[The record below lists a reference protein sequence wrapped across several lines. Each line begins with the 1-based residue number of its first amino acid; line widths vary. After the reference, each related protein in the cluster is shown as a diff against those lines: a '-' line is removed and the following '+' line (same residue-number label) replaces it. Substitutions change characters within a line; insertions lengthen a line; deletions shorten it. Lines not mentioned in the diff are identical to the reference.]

1 LRVTVFDFF
10 VVYVLEFFCG
20 RLYIQLL
27 EEVGFRLGWVW
38 VFGMGVLSLD
48 RDLIF
53 TYFTCFFLFF
63 FINVLEN
70 GEIHRRIY
78 PKKKV
83 LSCAGSL
90 SKSSPQ
96 G

>member
-27 EEVGFRLGWVW
+27 EEVGFRLGLGFWDGSS
-38 VFGMGVLSLD
+38 FSRPRFDFYLFYL
-48 RDLIF
+48 
-53 TYFTCFFLFF
+53 FFLFF